1 MQYIRSKPSI
11 RTPFASNY
19 AKPNRITERSNPQTW
34 ARSKSST
41 FLPVRLTFFK
51 AIILSNK
58 YINLMGFSTARLHP
72 VGHLSSFSTFFFGIH
87 IPARQRTHT
96 HAQPGTGRRGAESN
110 SRNSLVYDR
119 MIHFYLYLIALD
131 RGLRVRGR
139 GNCVP
144 GVSPNVVCL
153 RIWSLF
159 SFSVQANFCF
169 HRVMALLVV
178 ATWLGK

>member
-51 AIILSNK
+51 PIILSNK

-96 HAQPGTGRRGAESN
+96 HAQPATGRRGAESN

-144 GVSPNVVCL
+144 GVSPDVVCL

-159 SFSVQANFCF
+159 FFLRSSQLLFSSCNGSL
-169 HRVMALLVV
+169 VMV
-178 ATWLGK
+178 AT